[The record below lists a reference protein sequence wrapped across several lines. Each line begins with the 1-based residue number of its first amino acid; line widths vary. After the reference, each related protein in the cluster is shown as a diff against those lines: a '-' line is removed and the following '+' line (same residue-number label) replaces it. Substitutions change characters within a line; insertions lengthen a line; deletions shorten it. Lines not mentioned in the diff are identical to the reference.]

1 MERSGATKL
10 IAQDNPKIWREIR
23 ARLCAMRSGPQ
34 WLPPGDRR
42 NRRRLCSLLIAEVLR
57 DQRATA
63 QNG

>member
-1 MERSGATKL
+1 MERSGAAKV

-34 WLPPGDRR
+34 WLKPGDRR
-42 NRRRLCSLLIAEVLR
+42 NQRRLCRLLIDEVLR
-57 DQRATA
+57 DQRTTA